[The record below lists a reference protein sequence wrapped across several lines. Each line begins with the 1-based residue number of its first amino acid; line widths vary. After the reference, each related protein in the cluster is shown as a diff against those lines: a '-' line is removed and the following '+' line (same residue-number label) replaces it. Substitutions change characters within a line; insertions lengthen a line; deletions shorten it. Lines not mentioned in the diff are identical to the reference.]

1 MELYS
6 LSFWFLWL
14 AVTRFHPSIGCCQ
27 NNQDAAYIP
36 PIFFINFTGP
46 SAVASRICELSFKI
60 LLIFWCYAEWKCLIP
75 WEKDKMNIGGKL
87 AVSATNHLILYSTP
101 ASESATCRRHG
112 ANEMENWRPQIAIL
126 YGMKELTVKKKS
138 RQPPPH
144 EKIVAKC
151 LLVLHDSCRCL
162 KIIL

>member
-1 MELYS
+1 M
-6 LSFWFLWL
+6 
-14 AVTRFHPSIGCCQ
+14 
-27 NNQDAAYIP
+27 
-36 PIFFINFTGP
+36 
-46 SAVASRICELSFKI
+46 K
-60 LLIFWCYAEWKCLIP
+60 
-75 WEKDKMNIGGKL
+75 IGGKL
-87 AVSATNHLILYSTP
+87 AVSATNHLVLYSTP
-101 ASESATCRRHG
+101 TSESATCRRHG

-151 LLVLHDSCRCL
+151 LLVLHDSYRRL